1 MSSRFAAACLL
12 AWLLLTPTASAQTP
26 ADAVAG
32 RLGRVVREC
41 PQVTI
46 FDDIDA
52 RVDGSSVLLTG
63 KVTASSKK
71 EEIERRVAK
80 IEGVSEVRNEIA
92 VLPPLSSD
100 DELRHGVAEQSTATR
115 PSGPTP
121 RCRTPRMYIIVERG
135 HVVLRGTVNSNVERT
150 MARTLASGLGER
162 SLINE
167 LRTEGRWG
175 ESAGGLQTPTLP
187 RSPLPD
193 QILAGSSTRSSRQ
206 CDRRRHERAREEA
219 ERPVKDGLALHAD
232 LDGHGP
238 ALEAIGEVLFP
249 GEDVAAAE
257 RGRFVLVEVARV
269 VLEDA
274 AREMQH
280 GRRRSR
286 CRPSRRS

>member
-1 MSSRFAAACLL
+1 MSSRSVAACLL
-12 AWLLLTPTASAQTP
+12 AWLLLTPTANAQTP
-26 ADAVAG
+26 GDAVAG

-100 DELRHGVAEQSTATR
+100 DELRHRVARSIY
-115 PSGPTP
+115 GNPTFWTYAAMSNP
-121 RCRTPRMYIIVERG
+121 PIHIIVERG

-167 LRTEGRWG
+167 LRTEGR
-175 ESAGGLQTPTLP
+175 
-187 RSPLPD
+187 
-193 QILAGSSTRSSRQ
+193 
-206 CDRRRHERAREEA
+206 
-219 ERPVKDGLALHAD
+219 
-232 LDGHGP
+232 
-238 ALEAIGEVLFP
+238 
-249 GEDVAAAE
+249 
-257 RGRFVLVEVARV
+257 
-269 VLEDA
+269 
-274 AREMQH
+274 
-280 GRRRSR
+280 
-286 CRPSRRS
+286 